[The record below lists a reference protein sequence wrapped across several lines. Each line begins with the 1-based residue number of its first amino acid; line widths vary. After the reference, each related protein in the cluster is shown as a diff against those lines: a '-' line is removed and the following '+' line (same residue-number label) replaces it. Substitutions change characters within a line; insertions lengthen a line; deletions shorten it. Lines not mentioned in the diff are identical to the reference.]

1 MILQLIVE
9 SLRLLLDANGQ
20 GVWLDELM
28 ADGIELSVHFV
39 VGLIINEPSSLRMR
53 QRGELL
59 LQLT

>member
-9 SLRLLLDANGQ
+9 SLRLLLDAHGQ

-39 VGLIINEPSSLRMR
+39 VVNN
-53 QRGELL
+53 
-59 LQLT
+59 